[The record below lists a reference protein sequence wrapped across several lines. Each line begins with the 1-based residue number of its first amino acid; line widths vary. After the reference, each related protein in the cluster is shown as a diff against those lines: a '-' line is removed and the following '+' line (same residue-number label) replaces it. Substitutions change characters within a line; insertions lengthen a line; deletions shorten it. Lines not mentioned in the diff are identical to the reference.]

1 MEKNKRIALNISGL
15 SRYLEESYTNLK
27 KFILQPAKKLGF
39 EVDIFIHTWEME
51 GLVDDKWGFGGQ
63 SGRGSADHK
72 GSLEWTINNQSRTKE
87 GLISSINNIV
97 TPTKLVVEKH
107 SDKVPQFKR
116 IIKSLPTP
124 NKNVSPINMLSQLYS
139 KYQCHLFQEE
149 HQREKNFDYDYV
161 IKYRTE
167 IGLKRDLITDKILK
181 LASKKIVIPER
192 KSRFNK
198 FDDSGDQ
205 LVIYYQERLGLADI
219 FAIGKPEF
227 MKRYNT
233 AFPRLKYL
241 IKNYKLFNPHNL
253 LFRDIRGKYVKF
265 DFK

>member
-27 KFILQPAKKLGF
+27 KFILQPAEKLGF

-51 GLVDDKWGFGGQ
+51 GLVDDKWGYGGK
-63 SGRGSADHK
+63 SSREEDFK
-72 GSLEWTINNQSRTKE
+72 GALKWTVENKSRTKE

-97 TPTKLVVEKH
+97 TPTKLVVEQH
-107 SDKVPQFKR
+107 SDKVPQFNR
-116 IIKSLPTP
+116 IIKSLPKP
-124 NKNVSPINMLSQLYS
+124 DKNVSPVNVLSQLYS

-149 HQREKNFDYDYV
+149 YQEENNISYDYV

-167 IGLKRDLITDKILK
+167 IRLKRDLITNKILK
-181 LASKKIVIPER
+181 LANEKIVIRNR
-192 KSRFNK
+192 KSK
-198 FDDSGDQ
+198 FGKFYGSDEEFI
-205 LVIYYQERLGLADI
+205 IYYQVPLGVADI
-219 FAIGKPEF
+219 FAIGTPEF

-233 AFPRLKYL
+233 AFPRLKYI
-241 IKNYKLFNPHNL
+241 IKNRTLFNPHKL